1 MKIGIVGDGR
11 RNTPTQKQ
19 IEYAEYLANRM
30 KCCDNCIFY
39 EWYYDRCKRWM
50 CFINDPRS
58 VCSFWLERPTI
69 KKAYSEARNE
79 H

>member
-30 KCCDNCIFY
+30 CQNLPDDF
-39 EWYYDRCKRWM
+39 
-50 CFINDPRS
+50 
-58 VCSFWLERPTI
+58 T
-69 KKAYSEARNE
+69 KKAYSEFIDRWKPVVKQEDDAMNE
-79 H
+79 PDAWQMQYM